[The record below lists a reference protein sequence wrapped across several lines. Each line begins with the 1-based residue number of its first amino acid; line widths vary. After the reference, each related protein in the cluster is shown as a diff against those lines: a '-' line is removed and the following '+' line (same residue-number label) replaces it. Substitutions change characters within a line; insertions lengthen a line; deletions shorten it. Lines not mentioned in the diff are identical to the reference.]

1 MNNQILKRII
11 VCLGLCVVLAVVIGS
26 AEAKKTEDTITVDG
40 YTVRVSNSI
49 ISNGITA
56 AAETTYGGTG
66 GYCTVSATMYAIDR
80 NTDVEYTISD
90 SAGHSY
96 SAVVGHGVANTTSDV
111 FYKIESSHNL
121 TKGLGYHTWNNIVTL
136 YP

>member
-1 MNNQILKRII
+1 M
-11 VCLGLCVVLAVVIGS
+11 GLCVVLAVVIGS
-26 AEAKKTEDTITVDG
+26 AEAKKTEYTITVDG

-49 ISNGITA
+49 ISNGISA

-80 NTDVEYTISD
+80 GSDERYTISD
-90 SAGHSY
+90 SEGHSY
-96 SAVVGHGVANTTSDV
+96 SAIVAHGVTDTTTDT
-111 FYKIESSHNL
+111 FYKIESSHNF
-121 TKGLGYHTWNNIVTL
+121 TKGAGSHTWNNIVTL